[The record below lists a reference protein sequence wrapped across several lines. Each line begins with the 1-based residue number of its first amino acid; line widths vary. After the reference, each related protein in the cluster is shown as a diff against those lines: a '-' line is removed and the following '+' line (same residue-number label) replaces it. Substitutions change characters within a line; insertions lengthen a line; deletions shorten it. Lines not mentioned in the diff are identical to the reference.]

1 MTTDDVATD
10 ATTSASPSPVTLRV
24 VAREAGVALATAS
37 RALDP
42 QSRYVAEDVRR
53 RVRETAERL
62 GYRPNASA
70 RATTTGSAP
79 TIAVLVSDIRD
90 PYNAKLVHGAIE
102 AAQPA
107 GLMVT
112 INGTEHVID
121 DEIRVVRMLRSQRP
135 MAMMLTGT
143 RTGNM
148 ASRTALL
155 QEIERYQQ
163 DGGRVVVAGDDE
175 FPFDTAVV
183 PRRAGARA
191 LITELARVG
200 YASFALVASDVESVG
215 TREWEAGVVEGAR
228 QAGVRI
234 DHVTTMRAPMTRDGG
249 FAAASRMLLDG
260 HRVDAILAPSDT
272 MAIGVMSAA
281 RAAGL
286 TPGQDIGV
294 AGFDD
299 VFETDDI
306 TPGLSSVD
314 LALEKVGRS
323 AVDLLLT
330 APTPERRR
338 VTFEPRVALRAT
350 TPPRR

>member
-1 MTTDDVATD
+1 MTSTDDVAGD
-10 ATTSASPSPVTLRV
+10 STTSASRSPVTLRV

-70 RATTTGSAP
+70 RATSTGFAP
-79 TIAVLVSDIRD
+79 TVAVLVSDIRD

-102 AAQPA
+102 AAQSA
-107 GLMVT
+107 GLVVT

-121 DEIRVVRMLRSQRP
+121 DEIRMVRMLRSQRP
-135 MAMMLTGT
+135 MAMVLTGT

-155 QEIERYQQ
+155 REIERY
-163 DGGRVVVAGDDE
+163 GGPVVVAGDDE
-175 FPFDTAVV
+175 LPFDTAVV

-200 YASFALVASDVESVG
+200 YASFALVASDAESVG

-234 DHVTTMRAPMTRDGG
+234 DHVTSIRVPMTRDGG
-249 FAAASRMLLDG
+249 FAAASRMLRNG
-260 HRVDAILAPSDT
+260 HRVDAILTPSDT
-272 MAIGVMSAA
+272 MAIGVMSAV
-281 RAAGL
+281 RSAGL

-314 LALEKVGRS
+314 LALERVGRS
-323 AVDLLLT
+323 AVDLFLT
-330 APTPERRR
+330 APAPERRR
-338 VTFEPRVALRAT
+338 TTFEPQVVLRAT
-350 TPPRR
+350 TPARR